1 MMTIAAKPTTIRACF
16 RSRRRELRATHDW
29 FRPHAPISRNL
40 RLFRRSVLPESLDD
54 QLRPDQDRQEVR
66 CPGTVLTVSE
76 ACQRLR
82 VSRWTLYR
90 LIHERKIKTFKLGSR
105 RLIPESAIWT
115 LIDQLSDEET
125 V

>member
-1 MMTIAAKPTTIRACF
+1 
-16 RSRRRELRATHDW
+16 
-29 FRPHAPISRNL
+29 
-40 RLFRRSVLPESLDD
+40 
-54 QLRPDQDRQEVR
+54 
-66 CPGTVLTVSE
+66 
-76 ACQRLR
+76 LR